1 MCSPNFSDDLCEK
14 VWAGRELG
22 HLAGQVVNGAQDD
35 VVLLHDGGRHREG
48 DHDPLFFFGLSSV
61 MTAPDERGQF
71 PDPTQHG
78 KQGREGRLARLMA
91 NRHKLITYMM
101 HTVYLFRIAG
111 AWPLPC
117 YMRLHTAQCT

>member
-1 MCSPNFSDDLCEK
+1 MGRKTMLCFFMMEAVIGK
-14 VWAGRELG
+14 GTTTRCFL
-22 HLAGQVVNGAQDD
+22 
-35 VVLLHDGGRHREG
+35 
-48 DHDPLFFFGLSSV
+48 FFGLSSV
-61 MTAPDERGQF
+61 MTAPDEGGQF

-91 NRHKLITYMM
+91 NRHKLITYTM

-117 YMRLHTAQCT
+117 YMRLHAAQCT